1 MRTVLPSPLL
11 RGAFLLDAGVSA
23 GAGLLQLVPGA
34 RAAAWLGLPAPLL
47 TETGLFLL
55 IYAAAL
61 VLMARSRALW
71 APLVQA
77 VVIGN
82 GGWALGCLAVL
93 LTGWLAPSALG
104 SAWLV
109 LQAVAVLVFAAAQ
122 ALGLARS
129 AAAPGAA
136 HLVRS

>member
-11 RGAFLLDAGVSA
+11 RGAFLLDAGISA
-23 GAGLLQLVPGA
+23 GAGVLQLLSG
-34 RAAAWLGLPAPLL
+34 AAAWLGLPAPLL

-55 IYAAAL
+55 VYAAAL
-61 VLMARSRALW
+61 VLLARSRVLW
-71 APLVQA
+71 ALLVQG

-82 GGWALGCLAVL
+82 GVWALACVAVL
-93 LTGWLAPSALG
+93 PSGWLAPSALG
-104 SAWLV
+104 TGWLL

-129 AAAPGAA
+129 AAAPETAQLA
-136 HLVRS
+136 RS